1 MSSPSSAAVIKS
13 CLDIVRRLDP
23 AETEK
28 HLENLTKLISND
40 DISDELYQRV
50 DVPLKV
56 LKDTNADDRKFLAC
70 DHNRD
75 GDSHR
80 SPWSNMYFP
89 QLEDGFCPSDRL
101 RQLELHA
108 NEVFDIYRELYFG
121 KSSSV
126 SSVYLWEK
134 EEPNNN
140 NNHSEGTNNDE
151 TAAGFSGA
159 FLIQNKVDNGS
170 YWNSIHVVDVGRI
183 ERGSSMC
190 VYRLTTTILISVSPS
205 SETEQEST
213 TTRISGSLIRQNV
226 RECKIISSQDSNSI
240 GSEHIVN
247 IGKFIED
254 VETEMRKEMDS
265 LYIQKTKNV
274 VEMIRK
280 DVMKPTQ
287 GQEHTR
293 VLNEAV
299 LAMAMNRKAKLSGK

>member
-1 MSSPSSAAVIKS
+1 MTSSSTVIKS
-13 CLDIVRRLDP
+13 CLDILRRLDP

-56 LKDTNADDRKFLAC
+56 LKDVNADDRKFLAC

-80 SPWSNMYFP
+80 SPWSNSYFP
-89 QLEDGFCPSDRL
+89 QLQDGFCPSEHL

-108 NEVFDIYRELYFG
+108 NEVFDIYREILYFG
-121 KSSSV
+121 KSTSV
-126 SSVYLWEK
+126 SSVYLWDK
-134 EEPNNN
+134 EA
-140 NNHSEGTNNDE
+140 TNNGANSDG
-151 TAAGFSGA
+151 TVGFSGA

-183 ERGSSMC
+183 ERGSMC
-190 VYRLTTTILISVSPS
+190 QYKLTTTILISVSPS
-205 SETEQEST
+205 DSELGTEST
-213 TTRISGSLIRQNV
+213 TRITGSLVRQND
-226 RECKIISSQDSNSI
+226 RECKISSQDSSRI
-240 GSEHIVN
+240 GSQHIIN

-274 VEMIRK
+274 VDMIRK
-280 DVMKPTQ
+280 DNMKPTQ

-299 LAMAMNRKAKLSGK
+299 LAMAMNRKTKLSGK

>member
-1 MSSPSSAAVIKS
+1 MSCS
-13 CLDIVRRLDP
+13 
-23 AETEK
+23 
-28 HLENLTKLISND
+28 
-40 DISDELYQRV
+40 LYNSLQ
-50 DVPLKV
+50 
-56 LKDTNADDRKFLAC
+56 FLAC

-89 QLEDGFCPSDRL
+89 KLEDGFCPSEHL

-121 KSSSV
+121 KSSSSV
-126 SSVYLWEK
+126 SSVYLWDKEK
-134 EEPNNN
+134 PSNNKNNVEP
-140 NNHSEGTNNDE
+140 T
-151 TAAGFSGA
+151 GFSGA
-159 FLIQNKVDNGS
+159 FLIQNKVDNDS

-183 ERGSSMC
+183 ERRGSSSMC
-190 VYRLTTTILISVSPS
+190 QYKLTTTILISVTPSS
-205 SETEQEST
+205 SETTEQKEC

-226 RECKIISSQDSNSI
+226 RECKISSSLDSSRSSI

-265 LYIQKTKNV
+265 LYIQKTRNV

-280 DVMKPTQ
+280 DVRKPTQ
-287 GQEHTR
+287 GEEHTR

-299 LAMAMNRKAKLSGK
+299 LAMAMERKAKLSGK